1 MHIHHAHQAHGRQTA
16 LQSNSTCF
24 ICRGWPPCLRLLV
37 FSLLIIN
44 LLQIVDSEL
53 ACRRFLNTTTRY
65 NALPQEEREQLD
77 RIMVRRRLNAG
88 DVGWLAPL
96 VRTCPVTGLR
106 GLHSPFWAS
115 RPGVRPPVE
124 VDGMSESESRAFLDR
139 LEAHVLKPEFRRVEQ
154 QPLNYGLLIDKWHA
168 GTSCW

>member
-1 MHIHHAHQAHGRQTA
+1 MHMHHAHQAHGRHTA
-16 LQSNSTCF
+16 LQSNSTCCC
-24 ICRGWPPCLRLLV
+24 CRGLPPCLRLLKFPCSSSV
-37 FSLLIIN
+37 SCT
-44 LLQIVDSEL
+44 SST
-53 ACRRFLNTTTRY
+53 CRRFLNTSTRY

-88 DVGWLAPL
+88 DVSWLAPL

-139 LEAHVLKPEFRRVEQ
+139 LEAHVLKPEFRRVVQ
-154 QPLNYGLLIDKWHA
+154 KPFYYGLVIDRWQ
-168 GTSCW
+168 GLRLTD

>member
-1 MHIHHAHQAHGRQTA
+1 MLVQTLFSNYVILCSKLAFAHH
-16 LQSNSTCF
+16 
-24 ICRGWPPCLRLLV
+24 
-37 FSLLIIN
+37 FSLATARIRGLDVHAEASPTPPRGTTLIIPD
-44 LLQIVDSEL
+44 LM
-53 ACRRFLNTTTRY
+53 TRY
-65 NALPQEEREQLD
+65 NALPQEERERLD
-77 RIMVRRRLNAG
+77 RVMVRRRLNAG

-139 LEAHVLKPEFRRVEQ
+139 LEAHVLKPEFRRV
-154 QPLNYGLLIDKWHA
+154 
-168 GTSCW
+168 